1 MMIGF
6 NQFKTQ
12 IQSLGINTSNEL
24 ANYLLDTYQVALLPG
39 SDFGFETTE
48 FFFRLAFVDFNG
60 EKVMN
65 AYRDIAIIDENFIK
79 ENCLRIYTGVQQ
91 LIKFTKEVS

>member
-39 SDFGFETTE
+39 SDFGFENTE
-48 FFFRLAFVDFNG
+48 FFLV
-60 EKVMN
+60 
-65 AYRDIAIIDENFIK
+65 
-79 ENCLRIYTGVQQ
+79 CPL
-91 LIKFTKEVS
+91 LILMAKK